1 MNTPPQ
7 RRSKP
12 RLKAAVACLFAVAV
26 LVGGVGSAAASTL
39 PSQSGSTT
47 QVTTTVKVKPPVTA
61 KKVSW

>member
-1 MNTPPQ
+1 VNTPPQ

-26 LVGGVGSAAASTL
+26 LVGGVGSASASTL
-39 PSQSGSTT
+39 PAKTESTT
-47 QVTTTVKVKPPVTA
+47 QVTPTAKVKAPITA

>member
-26 LVGGVGSAAASTL
+26 LVGGVGSASAATVGA
-39 PSQSGSTT
+39 QTGTNA

-61 KKVSW
+61 MKVSW